1 VLVIFLSLLKCFKP
15 TNKRTMYQLTQIQIP
30 SDMPINAMA
39 FYNQVFGW
47 TFQLIGQT
55 TFLSVT
61 DQEEASP
68 FQVVHL
74 EDEGDGDQ
82 IQLEGGE
89 IVIPKT
95 AVPGIGW
102 LAYFRGPDQH
112 IFSLMQPDKAA
123 A

>member
-1 VLVIFLSLLKCFKP
+1 
-15 TNKRTMYQLTQIQIP
+15 MYQLTQIQIP
-30 SDMPINAMA
+30 SNMPINAMA

-74 EDEGDGDQ
+74 EDEGDGDPTIGSIEVKDVDSIVEK
-82 IQLEGGE
+82 IQSEGGE